1 MQAPSS
7 PLPSIAPLAPA
18 APAQAPDTAELQDDA
33 AALLL
38 QQEEAQSALEA
49 ISTDI
54 GRTGLDVIDSYR
66 ALKVHLGALV
76 RFRGAT
82 HTPPLSDA
90 IVARVDTL
98 INELRASITALEQ
111 AALPLPKLH
120 NDMYA
125 VAADI

>member
-7 PLPSIAPLAPA
+7 PLPSTTPLAPA

-54 GRTGLDVIDSYR
+54 GRTGLDIIDSYR

-76 RFRGAT
+76 CFRAGT
-82 HTPPLSDA
+82 PTPPLSDA
-90 IVARVDTL
+90 IIARVDTL

>member
-1 MQAPSS
+1 MQAPSL

-18 APAQAPDTAELQDDA
+18 APAQAPDTAELQDDV

-49 ISTDI
+49 ILTDI
-54 GRTGLDVIDSYR
+54 GRTGLDVIDSYC

-76 RFRGAT
+76 HFRGAT
-82 HTPPLSDA
+82 HTPLLSDA
-90 IVARVDTL
+90 IVACVDTL
-98 INELRASITALEQ
+98 INELCASITALEQ

-120 NDMYA
+120 NNMYA